1 MMIVTR
7 CLSILTRAFEIG
19 GSSDKI
25 KQTFREAELLFYFPI
40 GLAAKMCRE
49 LMKGGRVNASA
60 PL

>member
-40 GLAAKMCRE
+40 GLAAQKCRE
-49 LMKGGRVNASA
+49 LMKEG
-60 PL
+60 